1 LVLLLTAD
9 EVGPLLDMRQAIDL
23 LEAVAREHGAGTASE
38 IPSMG
43 GSKRGSL
50 RLLGGSTGDPA
61 RAGLRVGLHGAVSL
75 LFDAT
80 TWEPLAV
87 MGAPF
92 SRLRVGASAGVAA
105 RYLARPDA
113 SSVAMLGSG
122 KNALA
127 ILAGLCAVRPIQR
140 AAVYSPN
147 AEHRGAFA
155 RQASAEVGIPVEPA
169 DARDEALHEADIVA
183 VMTNAVSPVLSA
195 EDLRPGW
202 HVSSLGMETELDAS
216 VYLRADQFV
225 ATTRELEIYNTD
237 PASNPPSRQ
246 VPPLYRLL
254 HEGRI
259 ESERIIPLGDIVSGR
274 TAARNG
280 PGDVTVYRDSRAGT
294 HEVAFL
300 SYVYD
305 RARERGLGVE
315 FDLGSEAR
323 SAWRPSSR
331 PRATRGSDQVPAL
344 ADG

>member
-1 LVLLLTAD
+1 MVLLLTAD
-9 EVGPLLDMRQAIDL
+9 EVGPLLDMSRAIDL
-23 LEAVAREHGAGTASE
+23 LEAVAREHGAGTASD

-43 GSKRGSL
+43 GSKRGTL

-75 LFDAT
+75 LFDVA

-105 RYLARPDA
+105 RFLARPDA
-113 SSVAMLGSG
+113 SSVGMLGSG

-127 ILAGLCAVRPIQR
+127 ILTGLCVVRPIRR
-140 AAVYSPN
+140 AVVYSPSGEN
-147 AEHRGAFA
+147 RASFA
-155 RQASAEVGIPVEPA
+155 RQASKVVGISVEPV
-169 DARDEALHEADIVA
+169 DSRDEALRDVDIVA
-183 VMTNAVSPVLSA
+183 VMTSAVPPVLAA
-195 EDLRPGW
+195 EDLRLGW
-202 HVSSLGMETELDAS
+202 HVTSLGMETELDAS
-216 VYLRADQFV
+216 VYLHADQFV

-254 HEGRI
+254 QEGRI
-259 ESERIIPLGDIVSGR
+259 NLERIVPLCDIVTGR
-274 TAARNG
+274 TPVRNG
-280 PGDVTVYRDSRAGT
+280 PNDITVYRDSRAGT

-305 RARERGLGVE
+305 RAREQGLGVE
-315 FDLGSEAR
+315 LDLGSEAR
-323 SAWRPSSR
+323 STWR
-331 PRATRGSDQVPAL
+331 PRATRSLEPVPAV